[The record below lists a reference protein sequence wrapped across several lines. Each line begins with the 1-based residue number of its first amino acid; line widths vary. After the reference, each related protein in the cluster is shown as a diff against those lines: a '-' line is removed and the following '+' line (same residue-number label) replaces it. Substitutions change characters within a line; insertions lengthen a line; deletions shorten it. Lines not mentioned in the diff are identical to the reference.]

1 MKTSNLLV
9 IAPPESR
16 RVRAI
21 QTSLLEQGLPP
32 AKVLSWL
39 EVVDGVPLERFV
51 NAGTTVKLDS
61 PGESWETE
69 KRFLELGLDTP
80 DSDGAYTRVNPHGLE
95 FELGRLLASRQWYL
109 GFCQALETVKV
120 QLETLGRSA
129 MNSPDDIALMFD
141 KRATHAKLLAAGII
155 VPPALPPVAN
165 FDELVARMET
175 LGWSRVFVKLA
186 HGSGAAGVI
195 ALETRR
201 GQWQATSTVE
211 MAGGRLF
218 NTRRLWKYRDLPI
231 IKALVN
237 AIILHRV
244 QIEKWLPKA
253 SFAGRIFDLRVV
265 VTGGEA
271 KHVLV
276 RASRGT
282 ITNLH
287 LGNERGDWDAVRDH
301 LGERWLTIKATCE
314 AAMRVFPGSLYA
326 GVDVLVQ
333 TDWARH
339 AILEMNAFGDY
350 HRNVLVNG
358 LDTYATQLEALGWDL
373 GAVTA

>member
-1 MKTSNLLV
+1 VKTADLLV

-21 QTSLLEQGLPP
+21 QTSLLERGLPP
-32 AKVLSWL
+32 AQVLSWI
-39 EVVDGVPLERFV
+39 EIADGVPLESFV
-51 NAGTTVKLDS
+51 GPGTTIKLDS
-61 PGESWETE
+61 PGESWDTE
-69 KRFLELGLDTP
+69 KRFLGLGLDIP
-80 DSDGAYTRVNPHGLE
+80 DSDGVYTRINPRVLE

-109 GFCQALETVKV
+109 GFSEALKLVNT
-120 QLETLGRSA
+120 QLEALGRPA

-141 KRATHAKLLAAGII
+141 KRATHAKLQAAGIT
-155 VPPALPPVAN
+155 VPPALTPVTN
-165 FDELVARMET
+165 FDELVAGMEA
-175 LGWSRVFVKLA
+175 LNWSRVFVKLA

-218 NTRRLWKYRDLPI
+218 NTRRLWKYRDLRT

-237 AIILHRV
+237 AILPHRV

-253 SFAGRIFDLRVV
+253 SFEGRIFDLRVV
-265 VTGGEA
+265 VTGGAA

-287 LGNERGDWDAVRDH
+287 LGNERGDWDAVRAR
-301 LGERWLTIKATCE
+301 LGERWLAIKLSCE
-314 AAMRVFPGSLYA
+314 AALRAFPGSLYA
-326 GVDVLVQ
+326 GVDVLLQ
-333 TDWARH
+333 TDWERH

-358 LDTYATQLEALGWDL
+358 LDTYATQLEALGWDV
-373 GAVTA
+373 GAVMA